1 MKNTTNKNYTTIEK
15 LKIDLIS
22 FWFFFMISFIWDN
35 SRSWIPFSD
44 YLYEFIAS
52 VINCFLIVIYFIPFC
67 FFYHH
72 LKINKNL
79 DYQLIKLLRI
89 IAFFSLIAIILK
101 LIYAIIETS
110 LVLVNYLKIAPV
122 DFEISTLNDTM
133 MYMIFFSWILF
144 IFGIII
150 SAIVFGIKKD

>member
-1 MKNTTNKNYTTIEK
+1 
-15 LKIDLIS
+15 
-22 FWFFFMISFIWDN
+22 
-35 SRSWIPFSD
+35 
-44 YLYEFIAS
+44 
-52 VINCFLIVIYFIPFC
+52 
-67 FFYHH
+67 
-72 LKINKNL
+72 
-79 DYQLIKLLRI
+79 LLRI